1 MFDISRR
8 DFIRISAVAASTLLI
23 STGIS
28 GCSSNDGRVAQ
39 IDDNTSDTNTSD
51 NNQTTEPLVQ
61 NVDFKHGIASG
72 DPLSDKVIIWTRI
85 THNDVAQTA
94 DILVDFEVSSDEGF
108 TSVVN
113 NGTYTA
119 KQESDFTVKIDAQN
133 LTAGTEYYYRFKS
146 NGKTSPVG
154 VAKTLP
160 SNPSQVKMAVF
171 SCANYT
177 NGFFNVYTEA
187 AKIADLDVTLHI
199 GDYIYEYGMYVNDEV
214 ASGPAY
220 ATENAVALGR
230 VLPENNS
237 TECLTLEDYRRRY
250 ALYHTDAGTQA
261 IHAACPMIVVW
272 DDHEIANDAYKNGAQ
287 NHDDT
292 EGDFAT
298 RIQMALQAYF
308 EWLPIR
314 PVANQKEIYRT
325 FDFGN
330 LVSLHMLE
338 TRVCGRD
345 KQLSFANYF
354 SERGGKFDA
363 TTFTEDSTSDTRTM
377 LGASQ
382 LQWLQ
387 GQLAASTATWQVL
400 GQQVIMGKLSFSV
413 ELLAPI
419 LMLENPAAFGTTA
432 EALITRIHPLIG
444 ELTLLKVRQLQGDP
458 TLTDQDKARL
468 STKVPYN
475 LDAWDGYFAE
485 RETIFG
491 TAKAL
496 NKNLVALAGDTH
508 NGWSSKLTDFGGD
521 VVGVEF
527 ATASVTS
534 PGLEKYVGL
543 PNVEASKL
551 FEQALTLL
559 IDDLEY
565 ANTFDRGFL
574 TVTFTADSATALWTY
589 VSAYDSTTYTVNDQR
604 AKTITH
610 NKIF

>member
-8 DFIRISAVAASTLLI
+8 DFIKISAVAASTLFI

-28 GCSSNDGRVAQ
+28 GCSSNDGRVVQ
-39 IDDNTSDTNTSD
+39 IDDDK
-51 NNQTTEPLVQ
+51 NQTTQPIVQ
-61 NVDFKHGIASG
+61 NVDFKHGVASG

-85 THNDVAQTA
+85 THNDVTQTA
-94 DILVDFEVSSDEGF
+94 DVLVDFEVSSDEGF

-113 NGTYTA
+113 SGIYTA
-119 KQESDFTVKIDAQN
+119 KQESDFTVKVDVQN

-154 VAKTLP
+154 IAKTLP

-187 AKIADLDVTLHI
+187 SKITDLDVTVHL
-199 GDYIYEYGMYVNDEV
+199 GDYIYEYGMYKDDDST
-214 ASGPAY
+214 AGAAY
-220 ATENAVALGR
+220 ATENAAALGR

-272 DDHEIANDAYKNGAQ
+272 DDHEIANDAYENGAQ

-292 EGDFAT
+292 EGDFIT
-298 RIQMALQAYF
+298 RTQMALQAYF

-314 PVANQKEIYRT
+314 PVSNQKEIYRT
-325 FDFGN
+325 FDFGD

-338 TRVCGRD
+338 TRIFGRD
-345 KQLSFANYF
+345 EQLSYANYY
-354 SERGGKFDA
+354 DA
-363 TTFTEDSTSDTRTM
+363 QGNFNATAFTADLTSSTRTM

-400 GQQVIMGKLSFSV
+400 GQQVLMGKMSLPA

-419 LMLENPAAFGTTA
+419 GMLENPAAFGTTT
-432 EALITRIHPLIG
+432 EILITQINTLIG
-444 ELTLLKVRQLQGDP
+444 ELTTLKVRQLQGDT
-458 TLTDQDKARL
+458 TLTDEEIARL
-468 STKVPYN
+468 ATVLPYN
-475 LDAWDGYFAE
+475 LDAWDGYFVE

-496 NKNLVALAGDTH
+496 NKNLVTLAGDTH
-508 NGWSSKLTDFGGD
+508 NGWSSQLKDISGS

-527 ATASVTS
+527 ATSSVSS
-534 PGLEKYVGL
+534 PGLEQYVGL
-543 PNVEASKL
+543 PNVEASSQ

-559 IDDLEY
+559 IDDLVY

-574 TVTFTADSATALWTY
+574 AVTFTVDSATAEWTY
-589 VSAYDSTTYTVNDQR
+589 VSAYDSTTYAVNTQR
-604 AKTITH
+604 TKTITH
-610 NKIF
+610 TKSSEPV